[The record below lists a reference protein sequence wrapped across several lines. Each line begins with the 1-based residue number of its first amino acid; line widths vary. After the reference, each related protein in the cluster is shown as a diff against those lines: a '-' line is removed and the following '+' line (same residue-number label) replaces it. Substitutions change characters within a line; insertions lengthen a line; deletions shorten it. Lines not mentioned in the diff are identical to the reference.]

1 MDIKRRDF
9 FRNVGRK
16 NATVA
21 ASATAPALVNLNSLS
36 DELKAL
42 SKELNRK
49 IGSLSAEVKEQIQ
62 LYSIFLLLVSSFA
75 IDAGVTAIWVIS

>member
-16 NATVA
+16 TTAVA
-21 ASATAPALVNLNSLS
+21 VSAAAPAQVHLNSLS

-42 SKELNRK
+42 SKEQNGKLC
-49 IGSLSAEVKEQIQ
+49 LVSAEVK
-62 LYSIFLLLVSSFA
+62 
-75 IDAGVTAIWVIS
+75 

>member
-21 ASATAPALVNLNSLS
+21 ASATAPALVNMNSLS
-36 DELKAL
+36 EELKAL
-42 SKELNRK
+42 SKEMNGKL
-49 IGSLSAEVKEQIQ
+49 GSTRDPRGMNTRQI
-62 LYSIFLLLVSSFA
+62 
-75 IDAGVTAIWVIS
+75 T